1 MSERRSPLNRKT
13 SSGSKNLERA
23 IRLLGDRLRRTQ
35 PPSPALES
43 LSPPAFRSV
52 VAHRLQ
58 ALEREVGELR
68 ARINGLVFVVVGAVV
83 TQLVLRLIT

>member
-1 MSERRSPLNRKT
+1 MSERESPPRRKT
-13 SSGSKNLERA
+13 SSASKNLDRA
-23 IRLLGDRLRRTQ
+23 IRQLGERFRRAQ